1 MLKFRKATEKDIKK
15 LAQMTAHSFSEYPL
29 FDSVLRD
36 SFSSLEDYIRFT
48 TEIHEVNFRI
58 SLRKHVLLVGTE
70 NERLCSVAILE
81 SPRHGHVSLLDY
93 ILAGGLKLG
102 LKVGFTNILQMKKL
116 AEDVRKEINQRYPNQ
131 WYVGILAVNKEFQG
145 QQLGSRMIEECLIPY
160 VTEQKAELLTLITNT
175 ELNRKFYI
183 KNGFLEVLSEQLKVG
198 KNVVNNWGYIRNI
211 SQSKMMTI

>member
-1 MLKFRKATEKDIKK
+1 MCF
-15 LAQMTAHSFSEYPL
+15 
-29 FDSVLRD
+29 

-58 SLRKHVLLVGTE
+58 SLRKPVLLVGTE

-81 SPRHGHVSLLDY
+81 SPIHGHVSLLDY

-102 LKVGFTNILQMKKL
+102 IKVGFTNILQMKKL

-145 QQLGSRMIEECLIPY
+145 QQLGSRIIDPHHEY
-160 VTEQKAELLTLITNT
+160 G
-175 ELNRKFYI
+175 I
-183 KNGFLEVLSEQLKVG
+183 KS
-198 KNVVNNWGYIRNI
+198 
-211 SQSKMMTI
+211 